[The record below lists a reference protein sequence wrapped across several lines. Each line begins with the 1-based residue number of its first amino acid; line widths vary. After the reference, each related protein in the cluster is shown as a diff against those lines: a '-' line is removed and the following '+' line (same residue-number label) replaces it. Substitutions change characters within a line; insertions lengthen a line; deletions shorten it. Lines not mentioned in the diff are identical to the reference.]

1 MNFKLENLK
10 IKAQSF
16 LDHEYDEHKKQEIQQ
31 KVRDTEEQ
39 WIRLQKD
46 AKEVMVLAERQRALD
61 NQLQDFEAT
70 REKTRMWLEEK
81 QQNLVFLS
89 SQKDPEQII
98 STAQV
103 SLDNKKFGEDIH
115 DTQDADIKCMYIV
128 WLKIRLKYLIC
139 IIPLSLN
146 PSFEH
151 FKMFLL
157 VLLIVIFITN
167 KKTRTY
173 F

>member
-103 SLDNKKFGEDIH
+103 SLDNKKFGEDIY
-115 DTQDADIKCMYIV
+115 DMYIV